1 MCKKATCSNCNKTT
15 WWGCGNHIPSV
26 MDAVSQ
32 DEWCTCTPQVER
44 EGKAYPPKAENP

>member
-15 WWGCGNHIPSV
+15 WWGCGSHIPSV
-26 MDAVSQ
+26 MDAVTQ
-32 DEWCTCTPQVER
+32 DERCTCTPQVER